1 MRDFLQLLLVRRF
14 APLFACQFL
23 GAFNDNIFRSAFVAM
38 LAFGALAGRD
48 DGGALIQLSL
58 ALFMLPFFL
67 FSAAAG
73 QLADN
78 LGKKTVL
85 LASKIAEVVVM
96 AAAAGGVLLQNPP
109 ALLACIFL
117 AGTQSAFF
125 GPVKYSLL
133 PSLLPK
139 PELVHGNI
147 LVSASTFAAILAG
160 YALGI
165 RIGSNPEPQNAAGFF
180 FLAVAVVAALGLL
193 AAFQVPRPA
202 DDPPP
207 RKFRLA
213 DIRPVQANR
222 EIFADAFAQK
232 HILRHIVSLSLFWM
246 VGGVVLTE
254 LPHFGEEA
262 YELLLIAVVGG
273 VCVGGAACH
282 FLIGKKISAVYAPA
296 AAIVSGL
303 FLLDL
308 GAAKMQMSAA
318 GIDSAGPRVFA
329 DVIGVAAALTVY
341 AAPLY
346 ACLQTVS
353 PPRHRARI
361 MAGLNIMNAVFIVAA
376 ALTAAAVHAALPAA
390 ATAALLTGFAFA
402 AFYAAFYSMS
412 VLPFSDLQKIIGGAL
427 RLLFRIR
434 VVGLENL
441 PRESEPGVV
450 ISNHVSLLDALL
462 LAALLPDAMG
472 RPCFA
477 IDPEQAKKP
486 WIRPLL
492 KLVDTEPLNPL
503 EPQSLRRLARTAA
516 KRERRL
522 VIFPEGRI
530 TVTGG
535 LMKSYPG
542 AGVLAAKAE
551 NVIAPV
557 HIGGA
562 EFSKLSQMGG
572 KLRTRWLPRIT
583 ITIFPARKLT
593 PPPNLVG
600 RARRIW
606 LADAIGRVLEENAF
620 AVADKDDNLTN
631 LLFRRMAL
639 HGPKTPIFAEPPG
652 RTLTYRTLHRAARAL
667 GGVLKK
673 RHSPGE
679 NVGVLL
685 PTSLGAA
692 VMFYAATLRGLV
704 PVMLNVNAG
713 SGALLSALKTAKISR
728 VYTARALLERLP
740 ALADTAAAMEQE
752 GGAQVEYLEELRR
765 EIGFSEKIAALA
777 GSLAPGGWAKMN
789 LAGAKAK
796 ADSPACV
803 LFTSGSEGAP
813 KGVVLSHRNVA
824 CNCAQILSRLDATP
838 ADSMLNALPVFHSF
852 GLTAGVVLPVMAGVL
867 AWQYPSPLHYRLVP
881 EVAYLSNAT
890 IFFSADTFLANYARA
905 AHPAD
910 FRSLRLVFAGA
921 EKLREPTRRAWLDK
935 FGVRI
940 LEGYGVTETAPA
952 LAFNAPRQNKAG
964 TVGRILPGI
973 ETRLEPV
980 EGMEDKG
987 EIGGGGGRLLVRGP
1001 NVMLGYLL
1009 PDAPGELRR
1018 PADGWHDTGDIGELD
1033 AGGYLTIAGRVRRFA
1048 KIAGE
1053 MAPMNGIE
1061 ERFRERWPEHNFAVV
1076 AAADSR
1082 RGEVLVLAT
1091 DRAGTTREE
1100 TTAVLRAAGMP
1111 ELWSP
1116 RRIVF
1121 AKPLPQLPTGK
1132 PDYPAISA
1140 LAKREATGPQVS

>member
-1 MRDFLQLLLVRRF
+1 MRDFLQLLLARRF

-23 GAFNDNIFRSAFVAM
+23 GAFNDNIFRSAFIAM

-73 QLADN
+73 KLADN
-78 LGKKTVL
+78 IGKKPVL
-85 LASKIAEVVVM
+85 VAAKIAEVAVM
-96 AAAAGGVLLQNPP
+96 TAAAVGVLLQNPP
-109 ALLACIFL
+109 ALLLCIFL

-139 PELVHGNI
+139 SELVHGNI

-160 YALGI
+160 YFIGI
-165 RIGSNPEPQNAAGFF
+165 RIGSSPESSKAFAL
-180 FLAVAVVAALGLL
+180 FLPAVAVVAVLGLL
-193 AAFQVPRPA
+193 AAFQVPRPQ

-207 RKFRLA
+207 RKFRRA
-213 DIRPVQANR
+213 DFQPVRANR

-232 HILRHIVSLSLFWM
+232 NILRHIISLSLFWM
-246 VGGVVLTE
+246 VGGIILTE
-254 LPHFGEEA
+254 LPHFGAES
-262 YELLLIAVVGG
+262 YELLLLTVVIG
-273 VCVGGAACH
+273 VCLGGAACH
-282 FLIGKKISAVYAPA
+282 FLVGKKISAIHAPA

-303 FLLDL
+303 FMLDL
-308 GAAKMQMSAA
+308 GAAKMEMSAA
-318 GIDSAGPRVFA
+318 QAVAGPRVFA
-329 DVIGVAAALTVY
+329 DVAGVAAALTVY

-346 ACLQTVS
+346 ACLQAVS
-353 PPRHRARI
+353 PSGHRARI

-376 ALTAAAVHAALPAA
+376 ALIAAAVHAAMPEP
-390 ATAALLTGFAFA
+390 ATAVLLSGFAFA
-402 AFYAAFYSMS
+402 AFFAALYSMS
-412 VLPFSDLQKIIGGAL
+412 VLPFADLQKIVGGFL

-434 VVGLENL
+434 VVGMENL
-441 PRESEPGVV
+441 PRRGEPGIV

-462 LAALLPDAMG
+462 LAALLPESTG
-472 RPCFA
+472 RPLFA

-486 WIRPLL
+486 WVRPLL
-492 KLVDTEPLNPL
+492 KLVDAEPLNPL
-503 EPQSLRRLARTAA
+503 EPQSLRRLARVAA
-516 KRERRL
+516 NKRERRL
-522 VIFPEGRI
+522 IIFPEGRI

-551 NVIAPV
+551 DVIAPI

-562 EFSKLSQMGG
+562 EFSKFSQMGG
-572 KLRTRWLPRIT
+572 KLKTRWLPRIT
-583 ITIFPARKLT
+583 VTIFPPRRLA
-593 PPPNLVG
+593 PPPNMTG

-620 AVADKDDNLTN
+620 AVADKDDNITN

-639 HGPKTPIFAEPPG
+639 HGPGAPVFAEPPG
-652 RTLTYRTLHRAARAL
+652 RTLTYRTLHRGARAL
-667 GGVLKK
+667 GAVLKK
-673 RHSPGE
+673 RHAPGE
-679 NVGVLL
+679 NIGVLL

-692 VMFYAATLRGLV
+692 VVFYAAVLRGLV

-713 SGALLSALKTAKISR
+713 SGALLSALRTAKISR

-740 ALADTAAAMEQE
+740 ALADAAAAMEQE
-752 GGAQVEYLEELRR
+752 NGARVEYLEELRG
-765 EIGFSEKIAALA
+765 EIGFSEKMAALSA
-777 GSLAPGGWAKMN
+777 SFLPGGWAKVG
-789 LAGAKAK
+789 LAGARAD
-796 ADSPACV
+796 ADSPVCV

-867 AWQYPSPLHYRLVP
+867 AWQYPSPLHYRLIP

-905 AHPAD
+905 AHPSD
-910 FRSLRLVFAGA
+910 FRALRLVFAGA
-921 EKLREPTRRAWLDK
+921 EKLRETTRRAWLDK

-952 LAFNAPRQNKAG
+952 LAFNSPRQNKAG
-964 TVGRILPGI
+964 TVGRILAGI
-973 ETRLEPV
+973 EARLDPV
-980 EGMEDKG
+980 EGVES
-987 EIGGGGGRLLVRGP
+987 GGRLLVRGP
-1001 NVMLGYLL
+1001 NVMLGYMLAE
-1009 PDAPGELRR
+1009 APGELRR
-1018 PADGWHDTGDIGELD
+1018 PEGGWHDTGDIAELD
-1033 AGGYLTIAGRVRRFA
+1033 GAGYLTIAGRVRRFA

-1061 ERFRERWPEHNFAVV
+1061 ERFRERWPESAFAVV
-1076 AAADSR
+1076 SAADAR

-1100 TTAVLRAAGMP
+1100 AVEVLRAAGMP
-1111 ELWSP
+1111 ELWAP
-1116 RRIVF
+1116 RRIVEV
-1121 AKPLPQLPTGK
+1121 KPLPQLPTGK
-1132 PDYPAISA
+1132 PDYPAISE
-1140 LAKREATGPQVS
+1140 LAKRAGGIS